1 MDAET
6 IALIK
11 AVGGSGSG
19 GGTGGGSEVQ
29 MVHLTW
35 NEDYSQIVSAD
46 KTVAELVEG
55 YNSGTRAYAIMVDGN
70 ICPMLYAFPAE
81 GKINAQAVFCRL
93 DPIPSF
99 NMDNEVSG
107 SDLRMNTY
115 VVTTENDAD
124 VWKFYSDSIIDYG
137 QTSLMLRSSTTNSTK
152 IFEIKVDDSGT
163 ISAAEVIE

>member
-46 KTVAELVEG
+46 KTVSEILAGVDL
-55 YNSGTRAYAIMVDGN
+55 GTAYAITGFG
-70 ICPMLYAFPAE
+70 IIYPLAYAAPAE
-81 GKINAQAVFCRL
+81 GSYDAEAVFCKVE
-93 DPIPSF
+93 PSPTF
-99 NMDNEVSG
+99 DMSNAMTG
-107 SDLRMNTY
+107 FDLR
-115 VVTTENDAD
+115 VTAFVGIAKSSGD
-124 VWKFYSDSIIDYG
+124 VWSYYSNSIIDYG